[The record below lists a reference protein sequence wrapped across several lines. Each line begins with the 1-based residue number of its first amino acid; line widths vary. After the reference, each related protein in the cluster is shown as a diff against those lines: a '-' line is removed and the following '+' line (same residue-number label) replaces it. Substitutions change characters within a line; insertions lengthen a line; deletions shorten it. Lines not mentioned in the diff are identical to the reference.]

1 MFDGIKRAAR
11 AFFVED
17 LRVRRDERGLRIVFE
32 SEPAGPSQPPP
43 LERARQEAEQRRLKQ
58 VHDIRAQLATLF
70 ESHPGLGVKGSP
82 MHAIDRALAV
92 QGLAFLDSVPLAV
105 LRPALESFE
114 AAVLDWTP
122 AGLAYLRSRM
132 AVTLRERAAREGAD
146 AGDTSALPVV
156 SEVAVAGIARDDDQ
170 AALLAAYGAV
180 ARPPGDTP

>member
-32 SEPAGPSQPPP
+32 SESAGPSEPP
-43 LERARQEAEQRRLKQ
+43 LERARKEAEQRRLKQ
-58 VHDIRAQLATLF
+58 VHDIRAQLARLF

-82 MHAIDRALAV
+82 MHAIDCALAA

-105 LRPALESFE
+105 LRPALEAFE

-122 AGLAYLRSRM
+122 VGLAYLRSRM
-132 AVTLRERAAREGAD
+132 AVALRERAAREGAD

-156 SEVAVAGIARDDDQ
+156 SEVAVGVGRDDDQ

>member
-32 SEPAGPSQPPP
+32 SGPAGESQSP
-43 LERARQEAEQRRLKQ
+43 LERAHQEAEQRRLKQ
-58 VHDIRAQLATLF
+58 VHDIRAQLARLF
-70 ESHPGLGVKGSP
+70 ETHPGLGVAGSP
-82 MHAIDRALAV
+82 MHAIDRALAA

-105 LRPALESFE
+105 LRPALEAFE
-114 AAVLDWTP
+114 AAVIDWSP

-132 AVTLRERAAREGAD
+132 AVALRERAAREAAD
-146 AGDTSALPVV
+146 VGDTSALPVV
-156 SEVAVAGIARDDDQ
+156 SEVSMGVAGRDDEQ

-180 ARPPGDTP
+180 ARPPGETP